1 MSAEQVA
8 ANLQAALVSG
18 NALDAESALASYD
31 AAVEDGVDFP
41 VAELGPIKAP
51 LAAEEGVE
59 EDAEEDEAED
69 DDVVSV
75 DVEPVEEED
84 EDEEDA

>member
-59 EDAEEDEAED
+59 EDEAED

-75 DVEPVEEED
+75 DVEPVEDEDEDED

>member
-18 NALDAESALASYD
+18 LQQDAESALASFD

-41 VAELGPIKAP
+41 PAELGPIKAP
-51 LAAEEGVE
+51 LVA
-59 EDAEEDEAED
+59 AED
-69 DDVVSV
+69 DSED
-75 DVEPVEEED
+75 D
-84 EDEEDA
+84 EDALAFA